1 MSGGDR
7 DKRKKEDDIDEQKNK
22 GHRTLNK
29 KLKKKRKHEKEV
41 QKEKKL
47 KKKEY
52 QEKRDK
58 YREQYFAQAQKPK
71 KKNNKDSKGIKIHK
85 LQKTLNKFLKI
96 YEDDIEDFK
105 SIFTSLDEGEE
116 IEIQD
121 IENPKIR
128 KYLAKIFKYLKIK
141 QKSGKPGF
149 RKSLKTDFSLST
161 YMFNV
166 INEAINQDKESKS
179 DIDSDNEGD
188 NQDSDKESQ
197 NSNYDSDSSS
207 DDEDEKVK
215 EKKPSK
221 KLKKNSEDEDSD
233 DLSDKDDDDEES
245 NQKNQKQ
252 QSKQLGPQLPS
263 VIGPQIPNQIGPLIP
278 SQIGPRAPSNSVG
291 PSLISQ
297 EEKQKFIE
305 GSISQPQ
312 QKANNDWLAQD
323 LDSFLNDSFK
333 EVEASNVKKFLLN
346 QKVDHNKKKVG
357 QSLDSSR
364 LAPGS
369 APIDLEHIQI
379 DDSEARQSASEYE
392 SKYRNKTLMEMHQE
406 NLLKKKQQQG
416 KDTFRKPFDRNEDL
430 IIRKTDSKKLM
441 AAIKDSFQHG
451 PKFQPA
457 KN

>member
-7 DKRKKEDDIDEQKNK
+7 EKRKKEDDIDEQKNK
-22 GHRTLNK
+22 GHRSLNK
-29 KLKKKRKHEKEV
+29 KLKKRRKHEKEV

-52 QEKRDK
+52 AEKRDK

-71 KKNNKDSKGIKIHK
+71 KKNNKDIKGIKIYK

-105 SIFTSLDEGEE
+105 SIFSSLDEGEE

-128 KYLAKIFKYLKIK
+128 KYLAKIFKYLKVK

-166 INEAINQDKESKS
+166 INEAINQKSESQS
-179 DIDSDNEGD
+179 DQDSENEKD
-188 NQDSDKESQ
+188 DQDSDKESQ
-197 NSNYDSDSSS
+197 NSNQDSDSSS

-233 DLSDKDDDDEES
+233 DQSDLDDEEEN

-252 QSKQLGPQLPS
+252 PVKQLGPQLPS
-263 VIGPQIPNQIGPLIP
+263 VIGPQIPSQIGPQIP
-278 SQIGPRAPSNSVG
+278 SQIGPRAPQNSVG

-312 QKANNDWLAQD
+312 QKGNNDWLAQD

-333 EVEASNVKKFLLN
+333 EVEASNVKKLLLN
-346 QKVDHNKKKVG
+346 QKVDSNKKKVG
-357 QSLDSSR
+357 PSLDSSR

-392 SKYRNKTLMEMHQE
+392 AKYRNKTLMEIHQE
-406 NLLKKKQQQG
+406 NLQKKKQQQG

-430 IIRKTDSKKLM
+430 VIRKTDSKKLM
-441 AAIKDSFQHG
+441 AALKESFQHG